1 MAMKMCCYFKNSDF
15 LQKILE
21 HYSAFSAADD
31 LQQTFSEADLER
43 FEIKDILN
51 YDYLEGK
58 RKLDIPNYRNILE
71 SFQG

>member
-1 MAMKMCCYFKNSDF
+1 M
-15 LQKILE
+15 
-21 HYSAFSAADD
+21 
-31 LQQTFSEADLER
+31 EADLEC

-58 RKLDIPNYRNILE
+58 RKLEIPNYRNILE